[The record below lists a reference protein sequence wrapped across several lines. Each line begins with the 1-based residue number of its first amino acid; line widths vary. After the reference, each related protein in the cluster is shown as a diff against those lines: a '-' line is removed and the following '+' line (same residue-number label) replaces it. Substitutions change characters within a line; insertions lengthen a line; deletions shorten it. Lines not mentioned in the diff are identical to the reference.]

1 MYYTLTKS
9 QKKIA
14 RRVMDKGL
22 DNDYQR
28 GLKKAAD
35 IIERW
40 KNEVFDNKDAYM
52 KLYECINDTD
62 DIIDDR
68 YDGKGGSRWV
78 EVMADQLA
86 NGVITKEDISEFDE
100 EVQNVILI
108 FAGKRGIDE

>member
-1 MYYTLTKS
+1 
-9 QKKIA
+9 
-14 RRVMDKGL
+14 
-22 DNDYQR
+22 
-28 GLKKAAD
+28 
-35 IIERW
+35 
-40 KNEVFDNKDAYM
+40 M